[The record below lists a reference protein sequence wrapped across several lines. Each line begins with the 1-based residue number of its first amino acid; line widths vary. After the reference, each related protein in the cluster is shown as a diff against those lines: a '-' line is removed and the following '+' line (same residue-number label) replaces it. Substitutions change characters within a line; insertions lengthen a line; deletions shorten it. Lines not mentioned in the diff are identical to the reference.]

1 MSKIFLVKKDPAK
14 EGQDNWITMNG
25 AEFMAFMRTPEGASR
40 KNNFGCI
47 DSCGDGDSTI
57 IIECG
62 EEKAKSL
69 RIEKDRRIY
78 LQRQLEKSGFTIFSY
93 STICSEDGEISGE
106 EMLRDENS
114 EVENEVF
121 QKLELDNLYRCM
133 KTLPAIE
140 QDILQM
146 LFFTPDGMTETEC
159 AERLGIKRSA
169 VHYHKKKALES
180 LRVLMSE
187 N

>member
-62 EEKAKSL
+62 EEKARNL
-69 RIEKDRRIY
+69 RVEKDRRIY
-78 LQRQLEKSGFTIFSY
+78 LQRQLEKSRFTIFSY
-93 STICSEDGEISGE
+93 STTYSEDGEISGE
-106 EMLRDENS
+106 EMLKDESS
-114 EVENEVF
+114 EDVRQGNIV
-121 QKLELDNLYRCM
+121 R
-133 KTLPAIE
+133 
-140 QDILQM
+140 
-146 LFFTPDGMTETEC
+146 TEPKADE
-159 AERLGIKRSA
+159 
-169 VHYHKKKALES
+169 ALEES
-180 LRVLMSE
+180 LKGLPKVDL
-187 N
+187 